1 MAVSSATDNNSTL
14 TPWGTLKN
22 TQTKTSDKTDSTT
35 KTTKTADEVKTDVA
49 LKGIGDNFN
58 NFLRL
63 LTTQMQNQDPTKPM
77 DTNEM
82 TQQLVQFANVE
93 QNIGTNSRLDKLLK
107 LQQSGSASTQ
117 LAYLGRT
124 VVYQGDEFQYAEG
137 MTAAPLGYELET
149 ASKST
154 RVDILDSAG
163 RIVRSMK
170 GETTAGTR
178 HVVNWDFKDD
188 NGKAVQPG
196 TYKLNIAPKGATAD
210 DIVKTK
216 SYTFGTVSG
225 IDNSKD
231 GQMLLS
237 VNGKSL
243 PWSDIESVR

>member
-1 MAVSSATDNNSTL
+1 MAVSTATDSSSNL

-22 TQTKTSDKTDSTT
+22 NTQTRTTEKTDT
-35 KTTKTADEVKTDVA
+35 TTKTADEQKTDVA
-49 LKGIGDNFN
+49 LKGLGDNFN

-124 VVYQGDEFQYAEG
+124 VVYEGDEFQYTQG
-137 MTAAPLGYELET
+137 MTAAPLGYELDT
-149 ASKST
+149 ASKAT
-154 RVDILDSAG
+154 RIDILDSSG
-163 RIVRSMK
+163 RIIRSMD

-188 NGKAVQPG
+188 SGNAVQPG
-196 TYKLNIAPKGATAD
+196 TYKINIAPKGEKTD
-210 DIVKTK
+210 DIIKTK
-216 SYTFGTVSG
+216 TFTFGTVSG

-231 GQMLLS
+231 GEMLLS

>member
-1 MAVSSATDNNSTL
+1 MAVSGTDSSSNL

-22 TQTKTSDKTDSTT
+22 TQTTTFDKAA
-35 KTTKTADEVKTDVA
+35 KTTKTADELKTDVA

-58 NFLRL
+58 NFLKL

-107 LQQSGSASTQ
+107 LQQAGAASTQ

-137 MTAAPLGYELET
+137 MTTAPLGYELET
-149 ASKST
+149 ASKAT
-154 RVDILDSAG
+154 RVDILDNTG
-163 RIVRSMK
+163 RVVRSMD

-178 HVVNWDFKDD
+178 HLVNWDFKDD
-188 NGKAVQPG
+188 NGRAVQPG
-196 TYKLNIAPKGATAD
+196 TYKLNIAPKGETESD
-210 DIVKTK
+210 LVKTK
-216 SYTFGTVSG
+216 TYTFGAVTGV
-225 IDNSKD
+225 DNSKD
-231 GQMLLS
+231 GEMLMN

-243 PWSDIESVR
+243 PWSEIESVR